1 MALVLNKRIVTKKT
15 EDEMLKIIT
24 ESFQQISGGA
34 ILFEKVVTV
43 ENVEIW
49 DIGTMLKS
57 TTEVSL
63 KPLDDGFLIIA
74 DVKYHASVWLLIVA
88 VACLGLLSFFGLA
101 VPAALFILQKKK
113 LSDSIEGCF
122 KRIQNEVL

>member
-15 EDEMLKIIT
+15 EAEMLTLIT
-24 ESFQQISGGA
+24 ERFQQISGGA

-63 KPLDDGFLIIA
+63 SPITDGFLINA
-74 DVKYHASVWLLIVA
+74 DVKYHASWWLLVIALICIGTV
-88 VACLGLLSFFGLA
+88 SFYGLA
-101 VPAALFILQKKK
+101 VPIALFYFQKKK
-113 LSDSIEGCF
+113 LGDSIEACF